1 MKQNEMFKHSALAC
15 SYALAGLCSAFA
27 QSSVTIYG
35 ATTAMAQVVRVR
47 DRSRYAVDPGSRDAT
62 WFAIGAEY
70 ALSRRTT
77 PYTSLGS
84 IGNRNGSHFAIG
96 SGTVQQPANRVGAGD
111 PRPTT
116 LAIGMRTLF

>member
-1 MKQNEMFKHSALAC
+1 MFKHSALAC

-47 DRSRYAVDPGSRDAT
+47 DRFRYAVDPGSRDAT

-70 ALSRRTT
+70 ALSRRATA
-77 PYTSLGS
+77 YTSLGS
-84 IGNRNGSHFAIG
+84 IGNRNGSQFAI
-96 SGTVQQPANRVGAGD
+96 GAGD